1 MKIFI
6 TGITGLIGSHLAK
19 SLLSK
24 GHVVSGL
31 TRNAQKAS
39 EQLPR
44 SISLVESLEQAD
56 DFFPDVVI
64 NLAGEPIADH
74 RWSESRKNKIKKSR
88 IELTRD
94 LVEWMSSLKQTPD
107 LLISG
112 SAVGYYGRQGAGQID
127 EDGAIN
133 DEFQHQ
139 LCRDWEKEALQA
151 ESICRVCLLR
161 TGLVVAPNGGFLKK
175 MLLPFKLGLGGRLGD
190 GQQFMSWIHLDDMV
204 AAIEYLIAH
213 QTLAG
218 PFNITAP
225 HAVTN
230 EVFTKTLASCLNR
243 PAFFHVPSFV
253 LKTMLGEMSDL
264 LLTGQNVV
272 PRKLIEAG
280 FQFKHQELEDAL
292 KQACGKQV

>member
-1 MKIFI
+1 MKILI
-6 TGITGLIGSHLAK
+6 TGVTGLIGSHLAR
-19 SLLSK
+19 SLLSQ

-31 TRNAQKAS
+31 TRNADKAS
-39 EQLPR
+39 ERLPR

-64 NLAGEPIADH
+64 NLAGEPIADG
-74 RWSESRKNKIKKSR
+74 RWSNSRKEKIISSR
-88 IELTRD
+88 IDLTRE
-94 LVEWMSSLKQTPD
+94 LVEWMKSLKQSPD

-112 SAVGYYGRQGAGQID
+112 SAIGYYGRQGAGQID
-127 EDGAIN
+127 EESAIN

-161 TGLVVAPNGGFLKK
+161 TGLVVAPKGGFLKK
-175 MLLPFKLGLGGRLGD
+175 MLLPFKLGFGGRLGD

-204 AAIEYLIAH
+204 AAIEFLIAH

-230 EVFTKTLASCLNR
+230 EVFTETLAKCLNR
-243 PAFFHVPSFV
+243 PAFFHVPGLV

-272 PRKLIEAG
+272 PRKLVEAG
-280 FQFKHQELEDAL
+280 FKFKYQELEDAL
-292 KQACGKQV
+292 KDVCGK